1 MTEPSGLSCCSYVRM
16 EVAWLTDQEI
26 RQGTETFLGG
36 SGSYRLALRDGRI
49 SRVPV

>member
-16 EVAWLTDQEI
+16 EVAWLTDRGI
-26 RQGTETFLGG
+26 RQEMETFPGG
-36 SGSYRLALRDGRI
+36 SGSYRLVLRDGRI